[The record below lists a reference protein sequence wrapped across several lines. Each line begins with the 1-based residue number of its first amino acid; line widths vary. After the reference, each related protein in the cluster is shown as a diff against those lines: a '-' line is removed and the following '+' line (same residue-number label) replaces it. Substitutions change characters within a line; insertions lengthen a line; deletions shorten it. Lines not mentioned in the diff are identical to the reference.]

1 MSALSP
7 SEKKIAKWAEASQSL
22 PLQQLE
28 AIEQFLT
35 IRDVIPDAKLSAYLG
50 CLDAQLLVT
59 SEQFRTAIDRYDLS
73 PSKAVRL
80 ACNFLDEVPLSIDGD
95 PEIDLLTYAGHVHD
109 DGIPFG
115 KVVDAPAVAAPR
127 ERDPEP
133 DPPAADD
140 EPATSQARASAAATA
155 ARSTE
160 STKSHPL
167 MGALVSHPD
176 LRGYQS
182 GRVISVVAKMATV
195 AYGNNQHIS
204 VPLVEL
210 EVVPELDEE
219 GEPVA
224 PEVEVEA
231 EKPPAKPKRTRKK
244 AEPAP
249 APAAQVPETVPET
262 VPAAATPVTART
274 ARHQPVAAAEPYL
287 PTATI
292 EFDADE
298 ITDINNWLAM
308 KKRAMPDASPD
319 DAIALFRAHA
329 DIAGIPKHQAHIVVT
344 DAMAVDGTAHP
355 WLDIYV
361 INTKISEDVDVEILG
376 KRPTR
381 LPSVVEFVFGPD
393 KQKVRLLLHGK

>member
-28 AIEQFLT
+28 AVEQFLT

-95 PEIDLLTYAGHVHD
+95 PEIDLLTYAGHVYD

-133 DPPAADD
+133 DPPVEDD

-176 LRGYQS
+176 LKGHQS
-182 GRVISVVAKMATV
+182 GRVISVIAKMATV

-210 EVVPELDEE
+210 EVVPELDES

-224 PEVEVEA
+224 PEVEV

-249 APAAQVPETVPET
+249 APVPEPVPE
-262 VPAAATPVTART
+262 PATPPAATPVTART
-274 ARHQPVAAAEPYL
+274 ARHQPVAAAAPYL

-308 KKRAMPDASPD
+308 KKRTDPDAPPD

-329 DIAGIPKHQAHIVVT
+329 DIAGIPKHQAHICVT
-344 DAMAVDGTAHP
+344 DAMSADGTAHP

-376 KRPTR
+376 KHPTK
-381 LPSVVEFVFGPD
+381 LPAVVEFVFGPD